1 MSGGLRRSRLACCL
15 MACLTAAAVSALL
28 PLGTFAQEIRAQ
40 DLRAAFA
47 RDTSLTLHDSNIRI
61 ESYPYRVRSFPPDSF
76 TMEAILI
83 RPLAEGSHPG
93 VLMIPGYG
101 RAAPDFVPLGVALAK
116 QGYACL
122 SISQPGFGRS
132 GGKPDF
138 VGPLTVGSLLV
149 GYEKFI
155 AEPFVDG
162 SRTAI
167 FGYSRGAMAASLMA
181 PAIPGLRAAVFGGG
195 IYDLET
201 ASAQLGDRGIKSNI
215 VQEGGVDPAA
225 LRIRSSIHLAD
236 RIPCPVLILHGER
249 DESAPLAQAQAMTER
264 LRALGKPVELAVVPG
279 AGHGLPADTV
289 LRNLIDFLGRHLAPG
304 SVEAGTEEP
313 RGAQK

>member
-93 VLMIPGYG
+93 VLM
-101 RAAPDFVPLGVALAK
+101 
-116 QGYACL
+116 
-122 SISQPGFGRS
+122 
-132 GGKPDF
+132 
-138 VGPLTVGSLLV
+138 
-149 GYEKFI
+149 
-155 AEPFVDG
+155 
-162 SRTAI
+162 
-167 FGYSRGAMAASLMA
+167 
-181 PAIPGLRAAVFGGG
+181 IPGLRAAVFGGG